1 MRIYM
6 PVIRILHVVGQMN
19 CGGAETML
27 MSYYRN
33 INREKI
39 QFDFVEHCSH
49 SCTFDRE
56 IKSLGGRVY
65 NCPRFKIYNIFQYI
79 SWWKKFFKT
88 HSQYRILHGHIYSSA
103 AIYLYIAYKY
113 GLKTIIHSHSANS
126 YGSFKSFLK
135 RYSRF
140 PLRKIADFFLAC
152 SEEAGLWL
160 FGENICKS
168 RHFYI
173 CKNAINTED
182 FIFNPLKRK
191 KIRKRLDLENAFIVG
206 HVGRFA
212 FPKNHD
218 FLLDIFYKIYSLNPN
233 AILLLV
239 GDGELRNKIE
249 KKVQTLSLSKAV
261 KFLGVRS
268 DVADLMQAM
277 DVFLLPSLYEGIAV
291 VAIEAQASCLP
302 CIFSDSITPEIK
314 ITDLVKFLP
323 LSSSPDFWAMEV
335 LNTLNMKKRI
345 NNKDEI
351 IVAGYDIK
359 YASRLLSNYYIHLFT
374 N

>member
-1 MRIYM
+1 M
-6 PVIRILHVVGQMN
+6 
-19 CGGAETML
+19 
-27 MSYYRN
+27 
-33 INREKI
+33 
-39 QFDFVEHCSH
+39 
-49 SCTFDRE
+49 
-56 IKSLGGRVY
+56 
-65 NCPRFKIYNIFQYI
+65 
-79 SWWKKFFKT
+79 
-88 HSQYRILHGHIYSSA
+88 
-103 AIYLYIAYKY
+103 
-113 GLKTIIHSHSANS
+113 
-126 YGSFKSFLK
+126 
-135 RYSRF
+135 
-140 PLRKIADFFLAC
+140 
-152 SEEAGLWL
+152 
-160 FGENICKS
+160 
-168 RHFYI
+168 
-173 CKNAINTED
+173 
-182 FIFNPLKRK
+182 
-191 KIRKRLDLENAFIVG
+191 
-206 HVGRFA
+206 
-212 FPKNHD
+212 
-218 FLLDIFYKIYSLNPN
+218 DIFYKIYSLNPN

-302 CIFSDSITPEIK
+302 CIFSDCITPEIK